1 VNFILNHYETTGETI
16 RMEDVPETMYGGAPP
31 FASKKKRKL
40 TKEEYLLEA
49 EDNEEASEHQKK
61 KAKKAKVAGSDV
73 KSTQQEVQDLEPA
86 KVLNKRTRG
95 GKSAETSQP
104 QPAQNIP
111 KKKRK
116 HHTRKMKESSSV
128 IEQEEQNEVATNLV
142 TREVR
147 WKKATEVFL
156 VVVFPNSLKF
166 YSFVMFYCE
175 GHD

>member
-1 VNFILNHYETTGETI
+1 
-16 RMEDVPETMYGGAPP
+16 
-31 FASKKKRKL
+31 
-40 TKEEYLLEA
+40 
-49 EDNEEASEHQKK
+49 
-61 KAKKAKVAGSDV
+61 
-73 KSTQQEVQDLEPA
+73 
-86 KVLNKRTRG
+86 
-95 GKSAETSQP
+95 
-104 QPAQNIP
+104 
-111 KKKRK
+111 
-116 HHTRKMKESSSV
+116 MKESSSV